1 MNNEN
6 GKILGLNTEMKAWD
20 RQAHIQARRSLELMI
35 AERFTESDGS
45 TKLYMGQQNVFP
57 GLSAWPMPHQA
68 PYKKHLDR
76 SIRRVLEVRVFGH
89 LR

>member
-1 MNNEN
+1 MKR
-6 GKILGLNTEMKAWD
+6 GRSLALNTKMKACD

-45 TKLYMGQQNVFP
+45 TKLYLGRENVFP

-68 PYKKHLDR
+68 PYKAHLDR
-76 SIRRVLEVRVFGH
+76 SIRGVLEVRLFDH